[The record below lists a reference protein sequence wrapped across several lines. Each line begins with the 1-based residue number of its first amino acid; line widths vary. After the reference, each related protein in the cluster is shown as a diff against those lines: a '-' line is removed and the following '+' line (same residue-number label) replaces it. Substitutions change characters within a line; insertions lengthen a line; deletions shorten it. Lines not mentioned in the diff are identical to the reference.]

1 MEYTKKFQQS
11 QSNFTIY
18 SEKQR
23 LIWNL
28 SPYMLKPIAVANFT
42 EKCSIA
48 WIYAQDFYKELNKT

>member
-1 MEYTKKFQQS
+1 MEYIKKVQQS

-18 SEKQR
+18 SGKQR

-28 SPYMLKPIAVANFT
+28 SPYMVKPIAVANFT

-48 WIYAQDFYKELNKT
+48 WNICIGLL